1 MSHDH
6 LCLLC
11 INSLREETVLIE
23 LVVHS
28 VYKGT
33 ELKKILNQY
42 WLRMIIW
49 EVKENLLGFLWK
61 SLNDQKQDI
70 NLELNLLEQIYKKII
85 F

>member
-61 SLNDQKQDI
+61 SLNDQNQDI
-70 NLELNLLEQIYKKII
+70 YLELNLLEQIYKKII